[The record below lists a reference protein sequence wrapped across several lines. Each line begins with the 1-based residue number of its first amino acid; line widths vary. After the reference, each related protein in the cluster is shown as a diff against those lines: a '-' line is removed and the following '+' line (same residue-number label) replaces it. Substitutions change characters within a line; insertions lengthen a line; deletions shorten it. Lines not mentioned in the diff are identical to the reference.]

1 MKKTENVFIDY
12 ESLNSMILVCI
23 HCIMCI
29 LQYLYLFSVFSKA
42 RFGRDGDSEGED
54 MSVVRVE
61 GVGEW
66 T

>member
-12 ESLNSMILVCI
+12 ESLNSMILVYT

-54 MSVVRVE
+54 MSVLRVE